1 MKKAVLYAR
10 VSSKRQEE
18 EGFSI
23 PAQIKFLKE
32 YALKNDI
39 EVVEEFIEAKTAKKA
54 GREQFNE
61 MLSYLQEHEDKRI
74 ILVEKVDRLYRNLLD
89 YGTIDSI
96 KGLEIHFV
104 KENEILSENSRS
116 SIKFINGIRVL
127 MAKQYVENLAEESA
141 KGLNERIEQ
150 GYALYPP
157 LGYMYGNDGTHKHAI
172 IKDPERAE
180 YAVKAFNLFVY
191 ENLSASSINNILYE
205 EGLRNPDG
213 NKYAVS
219 TIQRMFK
226 NPMYVGD
233 YIYQGK
239 LYPNGKHEPLIS
251 RELFQLAQNKL
262 NNASDTTRQH
272 DIEFPYIGLFHCGIC
287 GCSYTAERKV
297 KPSGKEYIYYHC
309 TGKGKIKTCKKA
321 SYINETKID
330 NFIAEILKGLENI
343 PQSLIK
349 EIKESLRE
357 IHDLK
362 NEYSNTTQDN
372 IYKRIKEIDRMIQN
386 GYKRMLK
393 STNDSENELWNQTYT
408 ELRAEREQLMDKLS
422 CIDKADDDFYKQSD
436 LILKFCKNASKIF
449 MEATPSEK
457 RTICEIIG
465 SNFTANAKNIDITL
479 YPIFYD
485 ILEMNR
491 LGRSQNG
498 RFELA
503 ETQSDIKKEPH
514 NKTLNLNGGNN
525 VVNLEPYLNLL
536 QEQLA
541 DVKSQKVIFMLKF
554 LKERKV
560 ANY

>member
-10 VSSKRQEE
+10 VSSSRQEK

-23 PAQIKFLKE
+23 PAQIKFLRE

-39 EVVEEFIEAKTAKKA
+39 EIVEEFVEAETAKKA
-54 GREQFNE
+54 GRAEFNR
-61 MLSYLQEHEDKRI
+61 MVDYLQQHEDERI
-74 ILVEKVDRLYRNLLD
+74 ILVEKVDRLYRNLPD
-89 YGTIDSI
+89 YGTIDNI

-116 SIKFINGIRVL
+116 GIKFMIGIRVL
-127 MAKQYVENLAEESA
+127 MAKQYVDNLAEESA

-180 YAVKAFNLFVY
+180 YAVRAFNLFVY

-219 TIQRMFK
+219 TIQRMFR
-226 NPMYVGD
+226 NVMYVGD
-233 YIYQGK
+233 YMYQGK
-239 LYPNGKHEPLIS
+239 LYPNGKHEALIS

-272 DIEFPYIGLFHCGIC
+272 DIEFPYIGLFKCGVC

-321 SYINETKID
+321 SYINESKID
-330 NFIAEILKGLENI
+330 KFIIEILKNLENL
-343 PQSLIK
+343 PQLLIN
-349 EIKESLRE
+349 EIKDSLKE

-372 IYKRIKEIDRMIQN
+372 IYKRIQEIDRMIQN

-393 STNDSENELWNQTYT
+393 STNDSENELWNATYT

-449 MEATPSEK
+449 MKATPSEK

-465 SNFTANAKNIDITL
+465 SNFTANGKKIDITL
-479 YPIFYD
+479 YPLFYD
-485 ILEMNR
+485 VIEMNR

-503 ETQSDIKKEPH
+503 ETQACIKKEPLV
-514 NKTLNLNGGNN
+514 KALDLNGGNDEARTRD
-525 VVNLEPYLNLL
+525 LMRDRHAL
-536 QEQLA
+536 
-541 DVKSQKVIFMLKF
+541 
-554 LKERKV
+554 
-560 ANY
+560 

>member
-10 VSSKRQEE
+10 VSSTRQEK

-23 PAQIKFLKE
+23 PAQIKFLRE

-39 EVVEEFIEAKTAKKA
+39 EIVGEFVEAETAKKA
-54 GREQFNE
+54 GRAEFNR
-61 MLSYLQEHEDKRI
+61 MVDYLQQHEDERI
-74 ILVEKVDRLYRNLLD
+74 ILVEKVDRLYRNLPD
-89 YGTIDSI
+89 YGTIDNI

-116 SIKFINGIRVL
+116 GIKFMIGIRVL
-127 MAKQYVENLAEESA
+127 MAKQYVDNLAEESA

-180 YAVKAFNLFVY
+180 YAVRAFNLFVY

-205 EGLRNPDG
+205 EGLRNPGG
-213 NKYAVS
+213 NKYADS

-233 YIYQGK
+233 YIYQRK

-251 RELFQLAQNKL
+251 RKLFQLAQEKL
-262 NNASDTTRQH
+262 NNANDTTRQH
-272 DIEFPYIGLFHCGIC
+272 DVEFPYIGLFKCGVC

-297 KPSGKEYIYYHC
+297 KASGKEYIYYHC
-309 TGKGKIKTCKKA
+309 TGKGKIKTCKKT
-321 SYINETKID
+321 SYINESKID
-330 NFIAEILKGLENI
+330 KFIIEILKNLENL
-343 PQSLIK
+343 PQSLIN
-349 EIKESLRE
+349 EIKDSLKE

-386 GYKRMLK
+386 GYKRMLR
-393 STNDSENELWNQTYT
+393 SNNDMENELWNQTYT
-408 ELRAEREQLMDKLS
+408 ELRAEKEQLMDKLS
-422 CIDKADDDFYKQSD
+422 CINKADDDFYKQSD

-485 ILEMNR
+485 IIEMNR
-491 LGRSQNG
+491 LGRSKNG
-498 RFELA
+498 RFELSQ
-503 ETQSDIKKEPH
+503 TQSGTKKEPL
-514 NKTLNLNGGNN
+514 NKALNLNGGNDEARTRD
-525 VVNLEPYLNLL
+525 LMRDRHAL
-536 QEQLA
+536 
-541 DVKSQKVIFMLKF
+541 
-554 LKERKV
+554 
-560 ANY
+560 

>member
-10 VSSKRQEE
+10 VSSTRQEK

-23 PAQIKFLKE
+23 PAQIKFLRE

-39 EVVEEFIEAKTAKKA
+39 EIVGEFVEAETAKKA
-54 GREQFNE
+54 GRVEFNR
-61 MLSYLQEHEDKRI
+61 MVDYLQQQEDERI
-74 ILVEKVDRLYRNLLD
+74 ILVEKVDRLYRNLPD
-89 YGTIDSI
+89 YGTIDNI

-116 SIKFINGIRVL
+116 SIKFMIGIRVL
-127 MAKQYVENLAEESA
+127 MAKQYVDNLAEESA

-180 YAVKAFNLFVY
+180 YAVRAFNLFVY

-205 EGLRNPDG
+205 EGLRNPGG
-213 NKYAVS
+213 NKYADS

-251 RELFQLAQNKL
+251 RKLFQLAQNKL
-262 NNASDTTRQH
+262 NNANDTTRQH
-272 DIEFPYIGLFHCGIC
+272 DVEFPYIGLFRCGVC

-309 TGKGKIKTCKKA
+309 TGKGKIKTCKKD
-321 SYINETKID
+321 SYINEAKID
-330 NFIAEILKGLENI
+330 KFIAEIFKGLENI

-349 EIKESLRE
+349 EIKESLKE

-386 GYKRMLK
+386 GYKRMLR
-393 STNDSENELWNQTYT
+393 SNNDMENELWNQTYT
-408 ELRAEREQLMDKLS
+408 ELRAEKEQLMDKLS
-422 CIDKADDDFYKQSD
+422 CINKADDDFYKQSD

-485 ILEMNR
+485 IIEMNR
-491 LGRSQNG
+491 LGRSKNG
-498 RFELA
+498 RFELSQ
-503 ETQSDIKKEPH
+503 TQSGTKKEPLE
-514 NKTLNLNGGNN
+514 KALNLNGGNDEARTRD
-525 VVNLEPYLNLL
+525 LMRDRHAL
-536 QEQLA
+536 
-541 DVKSQKVIFMLKF
+541 
-554 LKERKV
+554 
-560 ANY
+560 

>member
-1 MKKAVLYAR
+1 MRKAVLYVR
-10 VSSKRQEE
+10 VSSNRQEK

-23 PAQIKFLKE
+23 PAQIKFLRD
-32 YALKNDI
+32 YAQKNDI
-39 EVVEEFIEAKTAKKA
+39 EIVKEFVEAETVKKA
-54 GREQFNE
+54 GRVKFNE
-61 MLSYLQEHEDKRI
+61 MVSYLHEHENQRI
-74 ILVEKVDRLYRNLLD
+74 ILVEKVDRLYRNLPD
-89 YGTIDSI
+89 YGTIDNI
-96 KGLEIHFV
+96 EGLEVHFV

-116 SIKFINGIRVL
+116 SIKFMIGIRVL
-127 MAKQYVENLAEESA
+127 MAKQYVDNLAEESA

-180 YAVKAFNLFVY
+180 YAVRAFNLFVY

-205 EGLRNPDG
+205 EGLRNPNG
-213 NKYAVS
+213 NKYADS

-251 RELFQLAQNKL
+251 RKLFQLAQEKL
-262 NNASDTTRQH
+262 NNANDTTRQH
-272 DIEFPYIGLFHCGIC
+272 DVEFPYIGLFKCGVC

-330 NFIAEILKGLENI
+330 NFIDEILKGLENL
-343 PQSLIK
+343 PQSLIN
-349 EIKESLRE
+349 EIKDSLKE

-362 NEYSNTTQDN
+362 NEYSNATQDN
-372 IYKRIKEIDRMIQN
+372 IYKRIKEIDSMIQN

-393 STNDSENELWNQTYT
+393 STSDSENELWNQTYT

-436 LILKFCKNASKIF
+436 LILKFCKNASQIF
-449 MEATPSEK
+449 MKATPSEK

-465 SNFTANAKNIDITL
+465 SNFTANAKNINITL

-485 ILEMNR
+485 IIEMNR
-491 LGRSQNG
+491 LGRSKNG
-498 RFELA
+498 RFELSQ
-503 ETQSDIKKEPH
+503 TQSGTKKEPLE
-514 NKTLNLNGGNN
+514 KALKLNGGND
-525 VVNLEPYLNLL
+525 EARTRDLL
-536 QEQLA
+536 RDRQAL
-541 DVKSQKVIFMLKF
+541 
-554 LKERKV
+554 
-560 ANY
+560 

>member
-10 VSSKRQEE
+10 VSSNRQEK

-23 PAQIKFLKE
+23 PAQIKFLRE
-32 YALKNDI
+32 YALRNNI
-39 EVVEEFIEAKTAKKA
+39 EIVEEFVEAETAKKA
-54 GREQFNE
+54 GRAEFNR
-61 MLSYLQEHEDKRI
+61 MVDYLQQHEDERI
-74 ILVEKVDRLYRNLLD
+74 ILVEKVDRLYRNLPD
-89 YGTIDSI
+89 YGTIDNI

-116 SIKFINGIRVL
+116 GIKFMIGIRVL
-127 MAKQYVENLAEESA
+127 MAKQYVDNLAEESA

-180 YAVKAFNLFVY
+180 YAVRAFNLFVY

-219 TIQRMFK
+219 TIQRMFR
-226 NPMYVGD
+226 NVMYVGD
-233 YIYQGK
+233 YMYQGK
-239 LYPNGKHEPLIS
+239 LYPNGKHEALIS

-262 NNASDTTRQH
+262 NNSSDTTRQH
-272 DIEFPYIGLFHCGIC
+272 DIEFPYIGLFKCGVC

-321 SYINETKID
+321 SYINESKID
-330 NFIAEILKGLENI
+330 KFIIEILKNLENL
-343 PQSLIK
+343 PQSLIN
-349 EIKESLRE
+349 EIKDSLKK

-372 IYKRIKEIDRMIQN
+372 IYKRIQEVDRMIQN

-393 STNDSENELWNQTYT
+393 STNDSENELWNATYT
-408 ELRAEREQLMDKLS
+408 ELRAEKEHLMEKLS

-449 MEATPSEK
+449 MKATPSEK

-465 SNFTANAKNIDITL
+465 SNFTANAQNIDITL

-485 ILEMNR
+485 IIEMNR
-491 LGRSQNG
+491 LGHSQNG

-503 ETQSDIKKEPH
+503 QTQSCTKKEPLD
-514 NKTLNLNGGNN
+514 KALNLNGGTD
-525 VVNLEPYLNLL
+525 EARTRDLL
-536 QEQLA
+536 RDRQAL
-541 DVKSQKVIFMLKF
+541 
-554 LKERKV
+554 
-560 ANY
+560 

>member
-251 RELFQLAQNKL
+251 RKLFQLAQEKL
-262 NNASDTTRQH
+262 NNANNTTRQH
-272 DIEFPYIGLFHCGIC
+272 DVEFPYIGLFKCSVC

-309 TGKGKIKTCKKA
+309 TGKGKIKTCKKT
-321 SYINETKID
+321 SYINESKID
-330 NFIAEILKGLENI
+330 KFIIEILKNLENL
-343 PQSLIK
+343 PQSLIN
-349 EIKESLRE
+349 EIKDSLKE

-386 GYKRMLK
+386 GYKRMLR
-393 STNDSENELWNQTYT
+393 SNNDMENELWNATYT
-408 ELRAEREQLMDKLS
+408 ELRAEKEQLMDKLS

-436 LILKFCKNASKIF
+436 LILKFCKNASRIF

-465 SNFTANAKNIDITL
+465 SNFTANGKNIDITL

-485 ILEMNR
+485 IIEMNR
-491 LGRSQNG
+491 LGHSQNG
-498 RFELA
+498 RFELSQ
-503 ETQSDIKKEPH
+503 TQSGTKKEPL
-514 NKTLNLNGGNN
+514 NKALNLNGGNDEARTRD
-525 VVNLEPYLNLL
+525 LMRDRHAL
-536 QEQLA
+536 
-541 DVKSQKVIFMLKF
+541 
-554 LKERKV
+554 
-560 ANY
+560 

>member
-10 VSSKRQEE
+10 VSSNRQEK

-23 PAQIKFLKE
+23 PAQIKLLKD
-32 YALKNDI
+32 YTFQNNI
-39 EVVEEFIEAKTAKKA
+39 QIVEEFVEAETAKKS
-54 GREQFNE
+54 GRKKFNE
-61 MLSYLQEHEDKRI
+61 MVSYLHEHEDRRI
-74 ILVEKVDRLYRNLLD
+74 ILVEKVDRLYRNLPD
-89 YGTIDSI
+89 YGTIDNI

-116 SIKFINGIRVL
+116 SIKFMIGIRVL
-127 MAKQYVENLAEESA
+127 MAKQYVDNLAEESA

-251 RELFQLAQNKL
+251 RKLFQLAQEKL
-262 NNASDTTRQH
+262 NNANNTTRQY
-272 DIEFPYIGLFHCGIC
+272 DVEFPYIGLFKCSVC
-287 GCSYTAERKV
+287 GCSYIAERKV

-309 TGKGKIKTCKKA
+309 TGKGKIKTCKKT
-321 SYINETKID
+321 SYINESKID
-330 NFIAEILKGLENI
+330 KFIIEILKNLENL
-343 PQSLIK
+343 PQSLINEIKDCLK
-349 EIKESLRE
+349 EIY
-357 IHDLK
+357 DLK
-362 NEYSNTTQDN
+362 NEYSNITQDN

-386 GYKRMLK
+386 GYKHMLR
-393 STNDSENELWNQTYT
+393 SNNDMENEL
-408 ELRAEREQLMDKLS
+408 
-422 CIDKADDDFYKQSD
+422 
-436 LILKFCKNASKIF
+436 
-449 MEATPSEK
+449 
-457 RTICEIIG
+457 
-465 SNFTANAKNIDITL
+465 
-479 YPIFYD
+479 
-485 ILEMNR
+485 
-491 LGRSQNG
+491 
-498 RFELA
+498 
-503 ETQSDIKKEPH
+503 
-514 NKTLNLNGGNN
+514 
-525 VVNLEPYLNLL
+525 
-536 QEQLA
+536 
-541 DVKSQKVIFMLKF
+541 
-554 LKERKV
+554 
-560 ANY
+560 

>member
-503 ETQSDIKKEPH
+503 QTQSGTKKEPLE
-514 NKTLNLNGGNN
+514 KALNLNGGNDEARTRD
-525 VVNLEPYLNLL
+525 LMRDRHAL
-536 QEQLA
+536 
-541 DVKSQKVIFMLKF
+541 
-554 LKERKV
+554 
-560 ANY
+560 